1 MNRPPALPFKWGSV
15 PEDLK
20 SIPRWVLWRYV
31 KKTKPNGSHVW
42 AKVPFG
48 IDGKPASSTDPRT
61 WTTYAAASGAYML
74 YDFDGLG
81 IVLGDDLHGIDLD
94 DCRDPVTGK
103 LTDFAQEVLDK
114 VDGYA
119 EVSPSGT
126 STRRAPR
133 KNSASSYTK
142 TGAISPSPVTSSTAT
157 ANSRSASRT

>member
-31 KKTKPNGSHVW
+31 KKTKPNGTHVW
-42 AKVPFG
+42 AKVPFTA
-48 IDGKPASSTDPRT
+48 DNQLASSTDPRT

-126 STRRAPR
+126 GIKIFSHT
-133 KNSASSYTK
+133 NLDS
-142 TGAISPSPVTSSTAT
+142 
-157 ANSRSASRT
+157 SRTKKAFGVELNRSRR